1 PAPARVPVRYDDE
14 HLVVVAKPPGLV
26 VHAGTGVSGP
36 TLVDALGAMG
46 VPLAPAGG
54 AQRPGI
60 VHRLDRDTSGLLVVA
75 KTDAAYRGL
84 VASFRRHDVERV
96 YWALVEGTPH
106 PPRATVD
113 APIARSTSVR
123 TRFRAD
129 PAGRRAV
136 SHYDVVEAHGR
147 AAAVAVRLETGRS
160 HQVRVHLAAVGH
172 PVVGDRP
179 YGASPTL
186 AADLGLSRLALH
198 ARRLAFRHPLGGE
211 RLMLDEPLPDDLRR
225 ALEALRTAGG
235 GRGEPGT
242 PGR

>member
-1 PAPARVPVRYDDE
+1 
-14 HLVVVAKPPGLV
+14 
-26 VHAGTGVSGP
+26 
-36 TLVDALGAMG
+36 
-46 VPLAPAGG
+46 
-54 AQRPGI
+54 
-60 VHRLDRDTSGLLVVA
+60 
-75 KTDAAYRGL
+75 
-84 VASFRRHDVERV
+84 
-96 YWALVEGTPH
+96 
-106 PPRATVD
+106 
-113 APIARSTSVR
+113 IARSTSVR